1 MDLSKQ
7 RINLKK
13 NHWHLVWKLVEAE
26 GIWKMSL
33 DEILQNLKVLLME
46 IKLNSLTRHLN
57 INSDCLEIEYYRRVL

>member
-13 NHWHLVWKLVEAE
+13 NHWHLVWKLVEVE
-26 GIWKMSL
+26 GVWKMSL

-57 INSDCLEIEYYRRVL
+57 INSDCLEIEHYRRVL